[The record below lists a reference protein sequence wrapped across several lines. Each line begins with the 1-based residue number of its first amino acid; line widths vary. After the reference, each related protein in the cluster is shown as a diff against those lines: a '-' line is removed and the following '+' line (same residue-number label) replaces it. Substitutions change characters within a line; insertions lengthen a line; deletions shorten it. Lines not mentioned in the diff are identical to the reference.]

1 MPKKHYDKKSGIL
14 VMAPEIYQHMNHP
27 RIRRGPFCDDKHNKE
42 GMIYEHI
49 LIAEQMLG
57 RPLESKEVV
66 FHIDG
71 NKLNNTHENLKVFK
85 NKGTM
90 MAWIKKRK
98 EEDLNV
104 K

>member
-1 MPKKHYDKKSGIL
+1 MPKKHYDKKSGIM
-14 VMAPEIYQHMNHP
+14 VMAPEHYRHMNHP
-27 RIRRGPFCDDKHNKE
+27 RIRRGPFCDDTHNKE

-71 NKLNNTHENLKVFK
+71 NKLNNKPENLKVFK

-90 MAWIKKRK
+90 IAWIKKRK